1 MRYRVGSSPSPYS
14 TVAKK
19 QVVCMHHVA
28 LRRPCLPA
36 HRQLSKILVRV
47 ATLTPARIIRE
58 EGTQLFGKSKNRKQ
72 CLFSRIKKKSQVSS
86 MRSFL
91 MLAVSERM
99 ASDIE
104 SFAAAIKNAPQS
116 DANQMLFIHHFLSG
130 LSIN

>member
-1 MRYRVGSSPSPYS
+1 MRYRVGLSPIPYT

-36 HRQLSKILVRV
+36 HRQLSKILVRL
-47 ATLTPARIIRE
+47 ATLTPAGIIRE
-58 EGTQLFGKSKNRKQ
+58 VGTQLFSKSKNRKRY
-72 CLFSRIKKKSQVSS
+72 LFSRIKKNSQVSS

-91 MLAVSERM
+91 MLAVSETM

-104 SFAAAIKNAPQS
+104 SFAAAIKNAP
-116 DANQMLFIHHFLSG
+116 NQMQIKCYLFTIS
-130 LSIN
+130 

>member
-1 MRYRVGSSPSPYS
+1 
-14 TVAKK
+14 
-19 QVVCMHHVA
+19 
-28 LRRPCLPA
+28 
-36 HRQLSKILVRV
+36 
-47 ATLTPARIIRE
+47 
-58 EGTQLFGKSKNRKQ
+58 
-72 CLFSRIKKKSQVSS
+72 